1 MAACSPSSS
10 SSSSDISPSLHSSL
24 PSSQSSAFSAFQPFM
39 MQQQILALLQ
49 AQLQSALPIPSATMN
64 TQIKCDSSSSDSE
77 PMDTVLDPVTI
88 VAPPQMSL
96 LATAQSVNI
105 PPPPP
110 LLNLVLKEE
119 LLPVSSESP
128 SSTVSSPRKKGFGEL
143 DKSSDD
149 YKERRRKNNDSAR
162 RSREVRRIREQSN
175 RERMQVLEVENGQL
189 RQQINSLRMELSQLQ
204 LLMLGGVPSLGA
216 LSTPSSSSTSS
227 SSRFGRASSYDP
239 FSTSSSYSR
248 PSRFDSVSATG
259 GTYSSF
265 GSSDRLSTISSM
277 SSSASLSHRPPV
289 YPSSASSSLMSRSYG
304 NPSTTSYSRASVT
317 RDTPSRSFTTTS
329 STGPS
334 RDYSGFSSYRSSGTT
349 GGGGYG
355 TSSYSSR
362 PPYTSPSYSSTTTS
376 ASSYTP
382 RVTPRY
388 EYRSKTPGFS
398 SDYSTT
404 TPSTRRDRDYRSV
417 SRFERATPTRETP
430 TRERKNSDEVERT
443 FQCLYNRY
451 VRDASSSSNDERT
464 PMCSPTKEL
473 TPVVVPKKKSPSPM
487 KKDDTVKPKEDSL
500 IKAMDKVN
508 AISSI
513 AEQAATVAREKAVE
527 AEKKADNPVTS
538 FTEKFADVG
547 MQPVLIPKRD
557 LKPASSQMDRL
568 LKNEK
573 TIEAIERKSVS
584 RDTTPKA
591 ATPVPAASTATTTP
605 AKPAA
610 SSTPKVPSSPIL
622 KTSVSATTKP
632 PLTTLKK
639 EPSPAPKATIAEK
652 EASPAP
658 KIPVAKKEAS
668 LAPKTIATK
677 EASPAPKP
685 AATAVKKEASPAPKS
700 TVNPEVKKSTVV
712 KEPSPAPLKTVVKK
726 EASPAPTVKT
736 PTVTPTAVAKP
747 PVTKE
752 NSPAPKVTPA
762 VVKKEP
768 RPAHKVTVA
777 KKEASPA
784 PKTTVTKEPSPAPK
798 PAPAVVKK
806 EASPVPKIK
815 DQSAAKREAS
825 PAPKRRERSRSR
837 EPSIGVTIV
846 LGGEGEPKSAVDRVK
861 ERSVVREGSPS
872 TLIVPQRSA
881 RKTPE
886 KETKKMD
893 SPPDSAT
900 LPKRRDRT
908 SRTLDALKTKLEEQK
923 KEGEKGEDA
932 DKVDEMTRSTSR
944 PPMLLVTQPS
954 LPSTPRASTS
964 GGYVWE
970 DARSDGTDDDDEE
983 EEDSDTE
990 FCVSETFR
998 IEQPRVHLGILDG
1011 GRSSKSP
1018 FGSDFDSDIDM
1029 SVFLASPGS
1038 GRRESRGRVG
1048 AGAALPAPPPPI
1060 FTASIT
1066 FDGQEDCWDSAR
1078 EDDDDEYRPGSSAM
1092 GVYLSPAEFSS
1103 DESFDGEH
1111 YHDSVAVGCTLTLC
1125 QKAALRGD
1133 DETDSEE
1140 YESEEYSD
1148 ESWYEDE
1155 DEEYDEDEEEY
1166 GSEYEEDEE
1175 EYEDEED
1182 VSRWSEPPR
1191 DSSPAPRFKPLEAD
1205 VSVDMVEYEEVDGEM
1220 GASATLSFS
1229 KATTKRILKDGQSE
1243 RPDVSVVAQSVVPCE
1258 ESVRGEEVVE
1268 LKKPTVET
1276 SSAKMIQSSPIARRK
1291 DINVVPTYV
1300 KPQEEKVRAE
1310 ETGRLAAD
1318 RKTATD
1324 FAKKSVIQPPKL
1336 AKADVK
1342 QIETKIGEEKPK
1354 PVEEPKKDAAK
1365 PPTAPAA
1372 AKTTVP
1378 AAAKPAADAVKKTEQ
1393 EDKSAARKSVLNMS
1407 AEEAKKKE
1415 KEEKEAAES
1424 KARRFG
1430 TVTSLTHK
1438 FNEELKEKEEYSYK
1452 RSSRLTQ
1459 RDEERP
1465 RKKYEIVKPV
1475 INDDF
1480 DKQVAELRSKMKT
1493 GTTQLQSQMMELN
1506 KGILSKTE
1514 EAKLKELED
1523 KHKTLINKASGVF
1536 GKADEEKERWKK
1548 ARDAETEKDLIKIEE
1563 GKRRGRT
1570 PQPEEKKMDELKPV
1584 AAEPKRTVRKI
1595 NRDKS
1600 PTPVPPANA
1609 AAAVAAAPEKTTAA
1623 SGAAATKPGTTPA
1636 AAAAGKI
1643 PAPPAAP
1650 PAPGTVKK
1658 EKEEEK
1664 KMTPK
1669 PLRKTMNTQPISL
1682 QSGPMKMPD
1691 AKIEVND
1698 NNADLFEAVAIVA
1711 TKRKKSI
1718 IEMRNAKE
1726 EAKKERLQA
1735 LREGKTIKEIQ
1746 GPKGDGAA
1754 ATKIRNAQAKADD
1767 ISQASSDRSANK
1779 RYSARRKTQELVN
1792 PSTLTAEPKAKRRRR
1807 SALKR
1812 RRYTRDPHDIDIILG
1827 WDKENTFEQL
1837 EKKFNAAEMDKM
1849 GPPATAERSAMR
1861 KRRRQMNG
1869 KIWISELTDIDKIY
1883 KTSELRD
1890 IQASVG

>member
-10 SSSSDISPSLHSSL
+10 SSSSDISPSLRAAL
-24 PSSQSSAFSAFQPFM
+24 PSSQTSAFSAFQPFM
-39 MQQQILALLQ
+39 MQQQLLALLQ
-49 AQLQSALPIPSATMN
+49 AQFQSALPIPSATAH
-64 TQIKCDSSSSDSE
+64 TPIKCEFSSEESE
-77 PMDTVLDPVTI
+77 PMETVIEPMTI
-88 VAPPQMSL
+88 IPPPQMSL
-96 LATAQSVNI
+96 LATAQSLHL

-110 LLNLVLKEE
+110 VPVLNLMKEE
-119 LLPVSSESP
+119 LLRVPSESP
-128 SSTVSSPRKKGFGEL
+128 SSTVSSPRKKCIGEI

-162 RSREVRRIREQSN
+162 RSREVRRLREQSN

-189 RQQINSLRMELSQLQ
+189 RQQISSLRMELSQLQ

-216 LSTPSSSSTSS
+216 LANSTPSSTSS
-227 SSRFGRASSYDP
+227 SSRFARASSYDP

-248 PSRFDSVSATG
+248 PSRYDSGGNTG
-259 GTYSSF
+259 SSYSSF
-265 GSSDRLSTISSM
+265 GSTDRLSTISSM
-277 SSSASLSHRPPV
+277 SSSASLSHRPPA
-289 YPSSASSSLMSRSYG
+289 YPSASSSIMTRSYG
-304 NPSTTSYSRASVT
+304 NPSTTSYSRSSVT
-317 RDTPSRSFTTTS
+317 RETPSRSFATTTS
-329 STGPS
+329 SVPTREYG
-334 RDYSGFSSYRSSGTT
+334 GLSSYRSSGAT
-349 GGGGYG
+349 GGYG
-355 TSSYSSR
+355 SSSYSSR
-362 PPYTSPSYSSTTTS
+362 PPYTSPSYSSTTNS
-376 ASSYTP
+376 ASAYTP

-398 SDYSTT
+398 SEYSTS

-417 SRFERATPTRETP
+417 SRFERTSPTRETP
-430 TRERKNSDEVERT
+430 TRERKESDEVERT
-443 FQCLYNRY
+443 FQSLYNRY

-473 TPVVVPKKKSPSPM
+473 TPVAVPKKTTTTPA
-487 KKDDTVKPKEDSL
+487 KKEDTVVKQKEDPSV
-500 IKAMDKVN
+500 KAMDKVN

-513 AEQAATVAREKAVE
+513 AEQAATVAREKKVE
-527 AEKKADNPVTS
+527 AEKKAENPVAM
-538 FTEKFADVG
+538 FKEKFSDVE
-547 MQPVLIPKRD
+547 MQPVVIPKRD

-573 TIEAIERKSVS
+573 TIEAIERKTVS
-584 RDTTPKA
+584 REATPKA
-591 ATPVPAASTATTTP
+591 ATPVPAAAAAT

-610 SSTPKVPSSPIL
+610 AATSKVPSSPIL
-622 KTSVSATTKP
+622 KTSVSASTSPATKP
-632 PLTTLKK
+632 PTTIK
-639 EPSPAPKATIAEK
+639 K

-658 KIPVAKKEAS
+658 KGTVA
-668 LAPKTIATK
+668 
-677 EASPAPKP
+677 
-685 AATAVKKEASPAPKS
+685 KKEASPAPKS
-700 TVNPEVKKSTVV
+700 TVI
-712 KEPSPAPLKTVVKK
+712 
-726 EASPAPTVKT
+726 
-736 PTVTPTAVAKP
+736 
-747 PVTKE
+747 
-752 NSPAPKVTPA
+752 
-762 VVKKEP
+762 
-768 RPAHKVTVA
+768 
-777 KKEASPA
+777 KEASPA
-784 PKTTVTKEPSPAPK
+784 PKSTVSKEASPALKITVTPEAKKSTVTKEASPAPAKTVVKKEDSPSPATKTAVSKPPLTKEPSPAPKAAATVVKKEPSPAPKATVTKEPSPAPK
-798 PAPAVVKK
+798 ATITKEPSPAPKTTVSKKEASPSPKPIVSKEASPAPKAATAVVKK
-806 EASPVPKIK
+806 EASPAPKAK
-815 DQSAAKREAS
+815 DQSTTKREAS
-825 PAPKRRERSRSR
+825 PAPKMRERSRFR
-837 EPSIGVTIV
+837 EPSVGVTIV
-846 LGGEGEPKSAVDRVK
+846 LGGAEGEPKSAVDRVK

-872 TLIVPQRSA
+872 LLAVPQRSA
-881 RKTPE
+881 RRSPE
-886 KETKKMD
+886 KETKTMD

-908 SRTLDALKTKLEEQK
+908 ARTLDALKTKLEEQK
-923 KEGEKGEDA
+923 KEGGEKGEEA
-932 DKVDEMTRSTSR
+932 DRVEELPRATSR

-970 DARSDGTDDDDEE
+970 DARSDGTDEDEEE

-998 IEQPRVHLGILDG
+998 IEQPRVHLGILEG
-1011 GRSSKSP
+1011 GRASKSP

-1029 SVFLASPGS
+1029 SVFLAAPGS

-1060 FTASIT
+1060 FTASVT
-1066 FDGQEDCWDSAR
+1066 FDGQEECWDSAR
-1078 EDDDDEYRPGSSAM
+1078 EDDDDDYRPGSSAM

-1133 DETDSEE
+1133 DETDSEF

-1155 DEEYDEDEEEY
+1155 DEDEYEDEEEY
-1166 GSEYEEDEE
+1166 GSEYEEEEE
-1175 EYEDEED
+1175 EYEDEDD

-1191 DSSPAPRFKPLEAD
+1191 DSSPAPRFKPVEAD

-1220 GASATLSFS
+1220 GASATLSLS

-1243 RPDVSVVAQSVVPCE
+1243 RPDISVVAQSVAPCE
-1258 ESVRGEEVVE
+1258 ESVKGEEVAELREPSVE
-1268 LKKPTVET
+1268 P
-1276 SSAKMIQSSPIARRK
+1276 SSARMVQSSPIARKK
-1291 DINVVPTYV
+1291 DIHVVPTYV
-1300 KPQEEKVRAE
+1300 KPQEEKVKAE
-1310 ETGRLAAD
+1310 EAGRFAAD
-1318 RKTATD
+1318 KKTATD

-1342 QIETKIGEEKPK
+1342 QVETKIAEKPK
-1354 PVEEPKKDAAK
+1354 PVEEPKKDAGK
-1365 PPTAPAA
+1365 PPTAA
-1372 AKTTVP
+1372 
-1378 AAAKPAADAVKKTEQ
+1378 AAAKPAVTPVAAAAADAVKKPEP
-1393 EDKSAARKSVLNMS
+1393 EDKSAVRKSALNMS
-1407 AEEAKKKE
+1407 AEDAKKKE
-1415 KEEKEAAES
+1415 KEEKEAAQT
-1424 KARRFG
+1424 KARRLG
-1430 TVTSLTHK
+1430 TVSSLADK
-1438 FNEELKEKEEYSYK
+1438 FKEEPKEKEEYSYK

-1459 RDEERP
+1459 KDEERP

-1493 GTTQLQSQMMELN
+1493 GTSQLQTQMMELN
-1506 KGILSKTE
+1506 KGILSQTE

-1523 KHKTLINKASGVF
+1523 KHKSLLNKTSGVF

-1548 ARDAETEKDLIKIEE
+1548 ARDAETEKDLMKIEE

-1570 PQPEEKKMDELKPV
+1570 PQPEEKKKDELKP
-1584 AAEPKRTVRKI
+1584 APAEPKRTVRKI

-1609 AAAVAAAPEKTTAA
+1609 AAAAAAAGAKPAAAGAKPGAAAPVAPT
-1623 SGAAATKPGTTPA
+1623 

-1643 PAPPAAP
+1643 PEPPKPP
-1650 PAPGTVKK
+1650 PAPGVAK
-1658 EKEEEK
+1658 KEEEK
-1664 KMTPK
+1664 KATPK
-1669 PLRKTMNTQPISL
+1669 PLRKMMNTQPVTM

-1718 IEMRNAKE
+1718 IELRNAKE

-1735 LREGKTIKEIQ
+1735 LREGKTIKEMQ

-1754 ATKIRNAQAKADD
+1754 ATKIRNAAARADD
-1767 ISQASSDRSANK
+1767 VSQASSDRSANK
-1779 RYSARRKTQELVN
+1779 RYAARRKTQELVN
-1792 PSTLTAEPKAKRRRR
+1792 PSTLMAEPKAKRRRR
-1807 SALKR
+1807 SAMRR
-1812 RRYTRDPHDIDIILG
+1812 RRYTREPHDIDVLLG
-1827 WDKENTFEQL
+1827 WDKENSFEQL
-1837 EKKFNAAEMDKM
+1837 EKKFTAAGLDKM
-1849 GPPATAERSAMR
+1849 RPPATAERSAMR
-1861 KRRRQMNG
+1861 KRKRQMNS

-1890 IQASVG
+1890 IQASV